1 MICRGGDSRCVFKTG
16 SRGWLHRTGQVLRRR
31 ARATFLGSQSSLVE
45 VAVRVRVLTARNEAD
60 SDAGGLALIV
70 ADKASRG
77 LLLRLNITWLFEF
90 GEKLLGG
97 L

>member
-1 MICRGGDSRCVFKTG
+1 M
-16 SRGWLHRTGQVLRRR
+16 
-31 ARATFLGSQSSLVE
+31 
-45 VAVRVRVLTARNEAD
+45 AVRVRVLTARNEAD